1 MKKNI
6 ISETMKLLNEETS
19 SQTVTL
25 GNVKGKVYGQDELDC
40 FNAIKN
46 KIHGLESNVT
56 ALNIDLMLEDNTYI
70 EFKTNDGAGEFIVIF
85 SNKTFGKVINVQ
97 TTFSNQEI
105 TQDFLTLANELYTLK
120 N

>member
-19 SQTVTL
+19 SQTVVL
-25 GNVKGKVYGQDELDC
+25 GNARAYVYTQDELDC
-40 FNAIKN
+40 YNAIKN
-46 KIHGLESNVT
+46 RLQGLESNVT
-56 ALNIDLMLEDNTYI
+56 ALNIDLMLQDHTYV
-70 EFKTNDGAGEFIVIF
+70 EFKTDDGAGEFIVIF
-85 SNKTFGKVINVQ
+85 SNENFGKVINVQ

>member
-25 GNVKGKVYGQDELDC
+25 GNVKGKVYTQDELDC

-56 ALNIDLMLEDNTYI
+56 ALNIDLMLEDNTYV
-70 EFKTNDGAGEFIVIF
+70 EFKTDDGAGEFIVIF
-85 SNKTFGKVINVQ
+85 SNENFGKVTNVQ